1 MNSLSSQALDQ
12 LSVLIVDDHD
22 INREFLAAALAGAV
36 REVVTAEDGRAA
48 VALCQSRRFDV
59 VLMDLH
65 MPRMDGLSAA
75 KSIRQSGGPSQH
87 ARILIL
93 TADARPEA
101 HTDLDEHGV
110 DGYLNK
116 PINVARLIRT
126 IVEQV
131 APGTEAPTWGPDS
144 GEETRLIVPEQALES
159 ANGDSALVDRMARL
173 FARELDEKLPELDRL
188 IGSGQRQQASE
199 ILHQWRGACGFAGAI
214 RLHQACE
221 ALYQRLQEPKTGST
235 GAAYVDF
242 LRTAHATRQAL
253 TAQSTSPT

>member
-1 MNSLSSQALDQ
+1 MTSSSSQALDQ

-22 INREFLAAALAGAV
+22 INREFLGAALSGAV

-48 VALCQSRRFDV
+48 VALCQSRRFDL

-65 MPRMDGLSAA
+65 MPHMDGLSAS
-75 KSIRQSGGPSQH
+75 KSIRQSSGPSQQ

-101 HTDLDEHGV
+101 CTDFDEHGV

-116 PINVARLIRT
+116 PITVAGLIRA

-131 APGTEAPTWGPDS
+131 APGSEAAMLGPDS
-144 GEETRLIVPEQALES
+144 SEENRLIVPQLALET
-159 ANGDSALVDRMARL
+159 ANGDTALVERMARL
-173 FARELDEKLPELDRL
+173 FAHELDEKLPEIDRM
-188 IGSGQRQQASE
+188 IGSGERRQASE
-199 ILHQWRGACGFAGAI
+199 ILHQWRGACGFAGAV

-221 ALYQRLQEPKTGST
+221 TLYQSLKEPTASSA
-235 GAAYVDF
+235 GAAYLDF
-242 LRTAHATRQAL
+242 VRTAHATRQAL
-253 TAQSTSPT
+253 SAQNTSPT